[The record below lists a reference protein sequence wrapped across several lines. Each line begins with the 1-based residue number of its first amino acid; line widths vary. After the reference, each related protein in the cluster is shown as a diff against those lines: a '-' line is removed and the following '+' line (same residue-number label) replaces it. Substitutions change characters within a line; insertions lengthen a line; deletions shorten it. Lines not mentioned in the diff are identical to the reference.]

1 MSGTTLLLEDNMDR
15 SEKFGA
21 WLADYAE
28 KTEFSGNLL
37 ISHKGKT
44 IFESS
49 IGYANREQ
57 KIPLQME
64 SKFRYYSLSKPF
76 TAIAIMLLWEQGLV
90 DLEAHP
96 SRYLP
101 YTKGLDSRI
110 TLRML
115 LQHTSGLK
123 EITTP
128 EFSEVPGKPDFAAAI
143 AELAKQPLDFA
154 PGTGE
159 NYRNTGFVI
168 ASLIVEELS
177 GMPFHQFL
185 LENVFKPFGMEGA
198 CCELVDASI
207 EGLVTGYEKEDGVI
221 VPGRYLNMTSFMG
234 SAYVVGSVYDLQ
246 RFYRAIQEKRL
257 LKSETWESIFTR
269 SEVGQFGLGCIVFS
283 WDGRLTYQNN
293 GGHVGFR
300 TIHRLLPDE
309 DFDIILL
316 SNTAWGD
323 ARTDIMNAV
332 HKFYLDGTSADLFQ
346 PEMDK
351 GFATK

>member
-1 MSGTTLLLEDNMDR
+1 MSRSDNLR
-15 SEKFGA
+15 A
-21 WLADYAE
+21 WLADYAD

-37 ISHKGKT
+37 ISHKRET

-49 IGYANREQ
+49 IGFANRERR
-57 KIPLQME
+57 IPLQMG
-64 SKFRYYSLSKPF
+64 SKFRFYSISKQF
-76 TAIAIMLLWEQGLV
+76 TGIAVMLLWEQGLV
-90 DLEAHP
+90 DLDAHP
-96 SRYLP
+96 SKYLP
-101 YTKGLDSRI
+101 YAKDIDRRI

-123 EITTP
+123 EITAGA
-128 EFSEVPGKPDFAAAI
+128 FSEVPGKPDFETAV

-159 NYRNTGFVI
+159 NYRNTGFVF
-168 ASLIVEELS
+168 ASLIVEKLS
-177 GMPFHQFL
+177 GMPLHKFL
-185 LENVFKPFGMEGA
+185 QEKVFQPFGMATA
-198 CCELVDASI
+198 CCELGDAPI
-207 EGLVTGYEKEDGVI
+207 EGLATGYEKENERI
-221 VPGRYLNMTSFMG
+221 VPGRYLNMPSFLG
-234 SAYVVGSVYDLQ
+234 SAYVVGTVYDLQ
-246 RFYRAIQEKRL
+246 NFYRSVVEKRL
-257 LKSETWESIFTR
+257 LKPETWDLIYTCSA
-269 SEVGQFGLGCIVFS
+269 VGQFGIGCIPFR

-300 TIHRLLPDE
+300 TIHRLLPED

-332 HKFYLDGTSADLFQ
+332 HKFYLDGTNADLHQ

>member
-15 SEKFGA
+15 GEKLGA

-96 SRYLP
+96 SQYLP

-159 NYRNTGFVI
+159 MYRNTGFVI
-168 ASLIVEELS
+168 ASLIIEKLS
-177 GMPFHQFL
+177 GKPLHAFL
-185 LENVFKPFGMEGA
+185 QEEVFKPFGMETA
-198 CCELVDASI
+198 CCELGNAPV
-207 EGLVTGYEKEDGVI
+207 EGLVTGYEKENGVI
-221 VPGRYLNMTSFMG
+221 VPGRYLNALSFFG
-234 SAYVVGSVYDLQ
+234 AGYIVGTVYDLQ
-246 RFYRAIQEKRL
+246 NFYRSVREKRL
-257 LKSETWESIFTR
+257 LQPETWDLLYTR
-269 SEVGQFGLGCIVFS
+269 SEVGQFGFGCIVFQ

-293 GGHVGFR
+293 GGHIGFR
-300 TIHRLLPDE
+300 TIHRLLPEE

-316 SNTAWGD
+316 SNSAWGD
-323 ARTDIMNAV
+323 VRTDVMNAV
-332 HKFYLDGTSADLFQ
+332 HKFYLDGKVADLFQ

>member
-1 MSGTTLLLEDNMDR
+1 MEKSENLRRWLEDYA
-15 SEKFGA
+15 KQT
-21 WLADYAE
+21 DY
-28 KTEFSGNLL
+28 SGNLL

-44 IFESS
+44 VFESS
-49 IGYANREQ
+49 IGFANRE
-57 KIPLQME
+57 KGISLQMN

-76 TAIAIMLLWEQGLV
+76 TAIAIMLLWERGLV
-90 DLEAHP
+90 DLDAHP
-96 SRYLP
+96 SKYLP
-101 YTKGLDSRI
+101 YAKDLDSRI

-115 LQHTSGLK
+115 LQHTSGLT
-123 EITTP
+123 ELTTP
-128 EFSEVPGKPDFAAAI
+128 QFSEVPGKPDFTKAVAD
-143 AELAKQPLDFA
+143 LAKMPLDFV

-168 ASLIVEELS
+168 ASLIVEAVT
-177 GMPFHQFL
+177 GIPFHEFL
-185 LENVFKPFGMEGA
+185 QEKVFKPFGMETA
-198 CCELVDASI
+198 CCELGDTSI
-207 EGLVTGYEKEDGVI
+207 EGLVTGYEIENDVI
-221 VPGRYLNMTSFMG
+221 VPGRYLNMPSFLG
-234 SAYVVGSVYDLQ
+234 AAYVVGTVYDLQ
-246 RFYRAIQEKRL
+246 NFYRAVRERRL
-257 LKSETWESIFTR
+257 LKPETWDLIYTR
-269 SEVGQFGLGCIVFS
+269 AEVGQFGLGCIVFQ

-300 TIHRLLPDE
+300 TIHRLLPRE

-332 HKFYLDGTSADLFQ
+332 HKFYLNGTSVDLYQ

>member
-1 MSGTTLLLEDNMDR
+1 MDR
-15 SEKFGA
+15 RGMLSQ

-28 KTEFSGNLL
+28 KTGYSGNLL
-37 ISHKGKT
+37 ISQKGKT

-49 IGYANREQ
+49 IGYANIEKGISLHLNNR
-57 KIPLQME
+57 
-64 SKFRYYSLSKPF
+64 FRYYSLSKPF
-76 TAIAIMLLWEQGLV
+76 TAIAVMLLWEQGLV
-90 DLEAHP
+90 DLDAHP

-101 YTKGLDSRI
+101 YAKDLDRRI
-110 TLRML
+110 TLRNL
-115 LQHTSGLK
+115 LQHTSGLP
-123 EITTP
+123 ELTTP
-128 EFSEVPGKPDFAAAI
+128 RFSEVTGKPDFPGAVTA
-143 AELAKQPLDFA
+143 LANEPLDFV

-159 NYRNTGFVI
+159 MYRNTGFVI
-168 ASLIVEELS
+168 ASLIVEAIT
-177 GMPFHQFL
+177 GAPFHEFL
-185 LENVFKPFGMEGA
+185 QEKVFKPFGMETA
-198 CCELVDASI
+198 CCELDDVSI
-207 EGLVTGYEKEDGVI
+207 EGLVTGYEKENEQI
-221 VPGRYLNMTSFMG
+221 VPGRYLNMPSFLG
-234 SAYVVGSVYDLQ
+234 SAYVVGTVYDLQ
-246 RFYRAIQEKRL
+246 NFYRSIQEKRL
-257 LKSETWESIFTR
+257 LKPETWERIFTR

-300 TIHRLLPDE
+300 TIHRLLPEE

-332 HKFYLDGTSADLFQ
+332 HKFYLDGKTADLYQ

>member
-1 MSGTTLLLEDNMDR
+1 MFGTIQPLGDNMDR
-15 SEKFGA
+15 SEKLRA

-37 ISHKGKT
+37 ISHKRET

-49 IGYANREQ
+49 IGFANRERR
-57 KIPLQME
+57 IPLQMG

-76 TAIAIMLLWEQGLV
+76 TAIAIMLIWEQGLV
-90 DLEAHP
+90 DLDAHP
-96 SRYLP
+96 SKYLP
-101 YTKGLDSRI
+101 YAKELDSRI

-123 EITTP
+123 EITTAA
-128 EFSEVPGKPDFAAAI
+128 FSEVSVKPDFETAV

-168 ASLIVEELS
+168 ASLIVEKLS
-177 GMPFHQFL
+177 GMPFHKFL
-185 LENVFKPFGMEGA
+185 QEKVFKPFGMETA
-198 CCELVDASI
+198 CCELAEASV
-207 EGLVTGYEKEDGVI
+207 EGLVTGYEKADGSI
-221 VPGRYLNMTSFMG
+221 VPGRYLNMPSFMG
-234 SAYVVGSVYDLQ
+234 SAYVVGTVYDLQ
-246 RFYRAIQEKRL
+246 SFYRAMQEKRL
-257 LKSETWESIFTR
+257 LKPETWELIFTR

-300 TIHRLLPDE
+300 TIHRLLPEE

-332 HKFYLDGTSADLFQ
+332 HKFYLDGANVDLHQ